1 MKLPDCFLCLCFTW
15 LCLGPLAILG
25 KPIGAQTTGGP
36 IEAQCEGQL
45 GTTQAGMTLI
55 VKAETITLGHYFT
68 TKNLRDIPIT
78 GAIHEGLI
86 TVSGSDGSV
95 FKLHFKSNGS
105 EHVEP
110 LNFANTVG
118 LVGTRE
124 FNGKVEKADLG
135 ILTVGQGSE
144 GRRYAFTTDL
154 SDAEFESIVRNW
166 RNSVLDRK
174 SVV

>member
-1 MKLPDCFLCLCFTW
+1 MNCHPERSEGSAFAFWTSKWRYFRIGHKPTRMPKPGCVRWFRMASMKLPDCFLCLCFTW

-78 GAIHEGLI
+78 GA
-86 TVSGSDGSV
+86 
-95 FKLHFKSNGS
+95 
-105 EHVEP
+105 
-110 LNFANTVG
+110 
-118 LVGTRE
+118 
-124 FNGKVEKADLG
+124 
-135 ILTVGQGSE
+135 
-144 GRRYAFTTDL
+144 
-154 SDAEFESIVRNW
+154 
-166 RNSVLDRK
+166 
-174 SVV
+174 

>member
-1 MKLPDCFLCLCFTW
+1 STF
-15 LCLGPLAILG
+15 PL
-25 KPIGAQTTGGP
+25 
-36 IEAQCEGQL
+36 
-45 GTTQAGMTLI
+45 
-55 VKAETITLGHYFT
+55 
-68 TKNLRDIPIT
+68 N
-78 GAIHEGLI
+78 
-86 TVSGSDGSV
+86 S
-95 FKLHFKSNGS
+95 
-105 EHVEP
+105 

-166 RNSVLDRK
+166 RNSVLSGNRK
-174 SVV
+174 AAARYTHFPLRVNERHMHRTIRTAEALSKAVESDFQSGIFVADQEGFAA